1 MAAYLTSGLL
11 CTVALSVLAYVT
23 GRGVC
28 LQQKRSN
35 HFFFG
40 IVLCSTVFLQVYLAG
55 GIRWVAFIPLP
66 DVLLWSSLA
75 APFLCFTAGAATRAA
90 GLRSCL
96 RSAVA
101 TCLVGLALG
110 YTFFPLLRPALSPVR
125 LSEKTLWADDVCLQ
139 SHTSTCAP
147 AAAVTLLRRAGIL
160 AEERDLVR
168 VCSTSDQGTESLGL
182 YRGVRIY
189 SDTPLHSVGI
199 ASPNTDVWLTRQ
211 QLPNVSIVR
220 FGAVTNAFSG
230 SQFLTRHDRH
240 AVVVFGRN
248 EAGDWLIG
256 DPAIGKTIWSDK
268 EFQARFTGEAL
279 YVAGPSK
286 NFES

>member
-55 GIRWVAFIPLP
+55 GIRWVAFISLP

-139 SHTSTCAP
+139 SHTATCAP

-168 VCSTSDQGTESLGL
+168 VCSTSDQGTPRILKRRFVLEELIGSGGMGSVYRAKDLRKVEARDNRPFIAVKVLNNDFRQHPEAFVALEREASKSQGL
-182 YRGVRIY
+182 R
-189 SDTPLHSVGI
+189 HSNI
-199 ASPNTDVWLTRQ
+199 
-211 QLPNVSIVR
+211 VSIC
-220 FGAVTNAFSG
+220 F
-230 SQFLTRHDRH
+230 
-240 AVVVFGRN
+240 
-248 EAGDWLIG
+248 
-256 DPAIGKTIWSDK
+256 
-268 EFQARFTGEAL
+268 
-279 YVAGPSK
+279 
-286 NFES
+286 